1 MNKFKKNKYI
11 WLNKSHEVISCDE
24 KLKILNENI
33 LELENNFQNIF
44 DDAVIMGCDEKDFKK
59 KVVDI
64 VNNLK
69 FSFDK

>member
-1 MNKFKKNKYI
+1 MNKIKKNKYI
-11 WLNKSHEVISCDE
+11 WLNKSQEIISCDE

-44 DDAVIMGCDEKDFKK
+44 DDAIIMGCDEKDFKK
-59 KVVDI
+59 KVVNI

>member
-1 MNKFKKNKYI
+1 MNKIKKNKYI
-11 WLNKSHEVISCDE
+11 WLNKSQEIISCDE

-59 KVVDI
+59 KVINI

>member
-1 MNKFKKNKYI
+1 MNKIKKNKYI
-11 WLNKSHEVISCDE
+11 WLNKSQEIISCDE

-44 DDAVIMGCDEKDFKK
+44 DDAIIMGCDEKDFKK
-59 KVVDI
+59 KVINI

>member
-1 MNKFKKNKYI
+1 MNKIKKNKYI
-11 WLNKSHEVISCDE
+11 WLNKSQEIISCDE

-59 KVVDI
+59 KVVKI

>member
-1 MNKFKKNKYI
+1 MNKIKKNKYI
-11 WLNKSHEVISCDE
+11 WLNKSHEVFSCDE

>member
-1 MNKFKKNKYI
+1 MNKIKKNKYI
-11 WLNKSHEVISCDE
+11 WLNKSQEIISCDE

-33 LELENNFQNIF
+33 LELENNLQNIF

-59 KVVDI
+59 KVVNI

>member
-1 MNKFKKNKYI
+1 MNKIKKNKYI
-11 WLNKSHEVISCDE
+11 WLNKSQEIISCDE

-59 KVVDI
+59 KVVNI